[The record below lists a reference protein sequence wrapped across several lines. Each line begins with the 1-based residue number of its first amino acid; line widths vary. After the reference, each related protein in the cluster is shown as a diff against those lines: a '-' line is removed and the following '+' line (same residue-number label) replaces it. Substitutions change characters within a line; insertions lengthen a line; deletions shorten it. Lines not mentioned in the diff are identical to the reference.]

1 MSMDLWGQKGER
13 SRSVDELGNTK
24 KELAFDKGIEGWMNF

>member
-1 MSMDLWGQKGER
+1 MSMDLWGHKGER

-24 KELAFDKGIEGWMNF
+24 KELAFDGH